1 MLCDQLPHDTPDT
14 QHRSHLRQL
23 ALPLAYWSHESD
35 RSDVPVHPAP
45 LPQGPGTS
53 GTPSAQ
59 STRNNQHTPAT
70 AATTTWASV
79 TGADP
84 EHSQR
89 YIARWEAIEGG
100 GGDIDGEARLIDA
113 MAPRG
118 ARILDAGAGTGRVAA
133 HLSALGHQVSAVDID
148 PQLVAYARQRYTDAE
163 ESVGLPIAWHTGDLP
178 GIRSPPPLRPRRLG
192 EPRLHPGR
200 RPPTALGML
209 ASRLDDAGRP
219 WSGSLAAARY
229 SGRTLRRRTADQPV
243 FAAGT
248 CSRSP
253 VVRLPGN
260 VLVRAIGGSRPPS
273 R

>member
-1 MLCDQLPHDTPDT
+1 MSPIDPMSLSTP
-14 QHRSHLRQL
+14 RPSPRV
-23 ALPLAYWSHESD
+23 S
-35 RSDVPVHPAP
+35 
-45 LPQGPGTS
+45 GTS

-59 STRNNQHTPAT
+59 STRNNKHTPAT

-163 ESVGLPIAWHTGDLP
+163 ESVGLPVAWHTGDLAEESEVP
-178 GIRSPPPLRPRRLG
+178 AGPFDLIVSAGNVLAFIPDAAHRQ
-192 EPRLHPGR
+192 
-200 RPPTALGML
+200 ALGVL
-209 ASRLDDAGRP
+209 ASRLDDAGRLVV
-219 WSGSLAAARY
+219 GFGLQRGRSLDAFRQDA
-229 SGRTLRRRTADQPV
+229 T
-243 FAAGT
+243 AAGLQVSQMFAGWDLQPFT
-248 CSRSP
+248 ESSDFL
-253 VVRLPGN
+253 VA
-260 VLVRAIGGSRPPS
+260 VLVRAIGGNETTQAGER
-273 R
+273 